1 MVCKFVV
8 FIILNL
14 ILNSKREERWPDL
27 LQRGPHLGGFELL
40 LVDSPVVASV
50 QPDRKHCHCHNVMDS
65 LLSLHVE
72 GLVVFKI
79 LAQSLQEESE
89 LPELDEVRTVFTGS
103 FGHIFYVVETSV
115 DGGDGI
121 KQFIHCDDVTD
132 SLKLSASNH
141 KGRNFTLVT
150 SARDRNPFPL
160 TSNCSHKL
168 FLFP

>member
-1 MVCKFVV
+1 MRKSSSNVNFPNFFLLHRQLFTIVGKFVV
-8 FIILNL
+8 FIILNH
-14 ILNSKREERWPDL
+14 ILYSKREERWSDL
-27 LQRGPHLGGFELL
+27 LQRGPHLVGFELL

-50 QPDRKHCHCHNVMDS
+50 QPDRKYCHIVMDS

-132 SLKLSASNH
+132 SLKCVINIYY
-141 KGRNFTLVT
+141 N
-150 SARDRNPFPL
+150 
-160 TSNCSHKL
+160 
-168 FLFP
+168 